1 MHWKTI
7 GVLGKPLA
15 AEQSVDTF
23 KELHTL
29 FDQWHLK
36 ALFEDQVGQ
45 LLNLP
50 KNFCLP
56 AEQLIQEADLILVVG
71 GDGSMLRAARLAVEY
86 NKPLLGVN
94 RGHLGFLTDI
104 GPEELSQRLH
114 AVLEGNFWSEPRSL
128 LQASIHQNNTKA
140 IQATALNDI
149 VLSLGE
155 ATKLIEFDLWIDDI
169 FVCRQRADGLIIT
182 TPTGSTAYSLSA
194 GGPILHPQLN
204 ALAIVPMLPHKLT
217 SRPLVVSNASK
228 IKILLRNHS
237 DSDARLSFDSQQRFN
252 IDHNT
257 TIEIQRYHKLL
268 QLIHPMDYDYFQ
280 TLRNKL
286 HWESR

>member
-1 MHWKTI
+1 M
-7 GVLGKPLA
+7 
-15 AEQSVDTF
+15 
-23 KELHTL
+23 
-29 FDQWHLK
+29 
-36 ALFEDQVGQ
+36 
-45 LLNLP
+45 
-50 KNFCLP
+50 
-56 AEQLIQEADLILVVG
+56 
-71 GDGSMLRAARLAVEY
+71 
-86 NKPLLGVN
+86 
-94 RGHLGFLTDI
+94 
-104 GPEELSQRLH
+104 
-114 AVLEGNFWSEPRSL
+114 
-128 LQASIHQNNTKA
+128 
-140 IQATALNDI
+140 
-149 VLSLGE
+149 LSLGE